1 MNGFEL
7 MDPKMDS
14 KVNIQHS
21 FSPQKAKDNGT
32 IKDTWTNSELLA
44 ILNTFLIQE
53 ARWLKGTSTVSSIY
67 SCQLLADPSLYQSNA
82 ILNAYVQYLLYFE
95 YELVEIVRTTG

>member
-1 MNGFEL
+1 

-14 KVNIQHS
+14 KVDIQNS

-32 IKDTWTNSELLA
+32 IKDIWTDSEVLA

-67 SCQLLADPSLYQSNA
+67 SCQLLADPSLYESNEV
-82 ILNAYVQYLLYFE
+82 LNAYVQYLLFFE